1 MVRQTQAAN
10 ASFCDVLDF
19 SRLRDMGF
27 NGFLFT
33 WSNRCPSVVIK
44 MFGFALI
51 GVWRQLNG
59 FCISLH
65 LAFTIWMPFIRTIN
79 YTLVFRF

>member
-1 MVRQTQAAN
+1 MVRQTRAAN
-10 ASFCDVLDF
+10 ASFRDVLDF
-19 SRLRDMGF
+19 CRLRDMGF

-51 GVWRQLNG
+51 GVWRQ
-59 FCISLH
+59 
-65 LAFTIWMPFIRTIN
+65 
-79 YTLVFRF
+79 